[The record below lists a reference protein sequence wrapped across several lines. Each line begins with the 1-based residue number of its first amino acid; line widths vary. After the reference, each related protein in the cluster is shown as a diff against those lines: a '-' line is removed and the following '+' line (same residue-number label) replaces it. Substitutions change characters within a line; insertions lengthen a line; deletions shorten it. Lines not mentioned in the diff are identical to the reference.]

1 MEQRGHLKY
10 PTTIRVASSTSV
22 RTIFSDSISACFSS
36 VLCATAVAMIE
47 SCDILFDGCE
57 RNHLARALPS
67 LIAQLV
73 PPMEMEF
80 NCLM

>member
-10 PTTIRVASSTSV
+10 PTTIR
-22 RTIFSDSISACFSS
+22 IFSDSISACFSS

-47 SCDILFDGCE
+47 LFDGCE

-67 LIAQLV
+67 LIAQPV